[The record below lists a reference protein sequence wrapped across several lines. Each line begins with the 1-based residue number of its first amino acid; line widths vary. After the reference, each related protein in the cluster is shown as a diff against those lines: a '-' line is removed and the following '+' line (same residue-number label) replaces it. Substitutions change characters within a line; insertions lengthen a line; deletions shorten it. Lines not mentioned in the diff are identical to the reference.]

1 MKARV
6 SRAEGEPARRKERP
20 KAGRVDTKILS
31 MDSAGRHGHHAH
43 QVAPETLRGDE
54 HGPSMLSRPVSR
66 SVVSSSVTAA
76 RRALRSVESL
86 GKNTGVDSHSLGV
99 GSHGSWSGW
108 LY

>member
-1 MKARV
+1 M
-6 SRAEGEPARRKERP
+6 RRKERP

-66 SVVSSSVTAA
+66 SVVSSSVTSA
-76 RRALRSVESL
+76 RGLFCLWNLYAIILEWIAILSEWVA
-86 GKNTGVDSHSLGV
+86 TAPGV
-99 GSHGSWSGW
+99 GGYTRGSSQARD
-108 LY
+108 